1 MDIGERRKGKLNLL
15 QHPLLNLML
24 TLGTHIMV
32 MDLVIMDMA
41 IMDIDIPTMGIMG
54 MDIGERRKGKLNL
67 LQHPLL
73 NLMLILGTPIMAIDL
88 VIMDVDTLDIMD
100 MDMDMDIMDMD
111 IGGKR
116 KGKLNLLLNLLLM
129 LMLILGTH
137 IMVMVMAIIMDT
149 MGIDTMAIMDIPTMA
164 TMAYGEESRGCHL
177 EISSDFDSPMTT
189 TSISRVQ

>member
-1 MDIGERRKGKLNLL
+1 MAIMDIDIPTMGIMGMDIGERRKGKLNLL

-73 NLMLILGTPIMAIDL
+73 MLILGTPIMAIDL
-88 VIMDVDTLDIMD
+88 VIMDMDTLDIMD

-149 MGIDTMAIMDIPTMA
+149 MGIDTMAIMDIPT
-164 TMAYGEESRGCHL
+164 
-177 EISSDFDSPMTT
+177 
-189 TSISRVQ
+189 

>member
-1 MDIGERRKGKLNLL
+1 MDIGERRKEMLNLNLL
-15 QHPLLNLML
+15 QYPLLNLML
-24 TLGTHIMV
+24 TRGTH
-32 MDLVIMDMA
+32 IMDMA

-88 VIMDVDTLDIMD
+88 VIMDMDTLDIMD

-116 KGKLNLLLNLLLM
+116 KGKLM

>member
-1 MDIGERRKGKLNLL
+1 MAIMDIDIPTMGIMGMDIGERRKGKLNLL

-41 IMDIDIPTMGIMG
+41 
-54 MDIGERRKGKLNL
+54 
-67 LQHPLL
+67 
-73 NLMLILGTPIMAIDL
+73 
-88 VIMDVDTLDIMD
+88 
-100 MDMDMDIMDMD
+100 IMDMD

>member
-1 MDIGERRKGKLNLL
+1 MAIMDIDIPTMGIMGMDIGERRKGKLNLL

-88 VIMDVDTLDIMD
+88 VIMD

-111 IGGKR
+111 VGGKR

-129 LMLILGTH
+129 LML
-137 IMVMVMAIIMDT
+137 
-149 MGIDTMAIMDIPTMA
+149 
-164 TMAYGEESRGCHL
+164 
-177 EISSDFDSPMTT
+177 
-189 TSISRVQ
+189 

>member
-1 MDIGERRKGKLNLL
+1 MAIMDIDIPTMGIMGMDIGERRKGKLNLL

-88 VIMDVDTLDIMD
+88 
-100 MDMDMDIMDMD
+100 DIMDMD

-129 LMLILGTH
+129 LMMILG
-137 IMVMVMAIIMDT
+137 I
-149 MGIDTMAIMDIPTMA
+149 
-164 TMAYGEESRGCHL
+164 
-177 EISSDFDSPMTT
+177 
-189 TSISRVQ
+189 

>member
-1 MDIGERRKGKLNLL
+1 MDIGERRKEMLNLNLL
-15 QHPLLNLML
+15 QYPLLNLML
-24 TLGTHIMV
+24 TRGTH
-32 MDLVIMDMA
+32 IMDMA

-88 VIMDVDTLDIMD
+88 VIMDMDTLDIMD
-100 MDMDMDIMDMD
+100 MDMDMDITDMD

-116 KGKLNLLLNLLLM
+116 KGKLNLLLM

-149 MGIDTMAIMDIPTMA
+149 MGMDTMAIMDIPTMA
-164 TMAYGEESRGCHL
+164 TW
-177 EISSDFDSPMTT
+177 PMGKKVEAA
-189 TSISRVQ
+189 I